1 MCIGEGRL
9 QGQEERFRYLYRILD
24 YTFHFEFHQT
34 IEAMKDAYASID
46 PDADT
51 HTCET
56 VHRPD
61 EPEFFDLLQDLL
73 DKANYERVTEADL
86 KQALKESSLFKIRL
100 YIHFEDFEEVIL
112 FFRGVSMKTET
123 VPAWFGLR
131 SKILEFIN
139 YDRVVLFIR
148 YGEESGK
155 RSPTGKPNATV
166 LKMFRNVPK
175 ADIEMLFPNT
185 NVRMRASDKLL
196 IGIPA
201 VGGGIAAMAKLGP
214 PLLLLGSLFG
224 YWLGQ
229 REQPPDLN
237 EPALIAFFV
246 GLAAFIGYL
255 WKQFSNFKNRKL
267 KFMQE
272 LTKNLYF
279 RNLDNNAGVFH
290 RLANDAED
298 EECKEAMLAY
308 YFLLTSDRPLSEA
321 ELDRGIEH
329 WIAANY
335 HCDIDFEVDDAL
347 RKLVRLKLVRQEN
360 GKLSVIPVE
369 AAIAELD
376 RQWDAYFTAS

>member
-1 MCIGEGRL
+1 
-9 QGQEERFRYLYRILD
+9 
-24 YTFHFEFHQT
+24 
-34 IEAMKDAYASID
+34 
-46 PDADT
+46 
-51 HTCET
+51 
-56 VHRPD
+56 
-61 EPEFFDLLQDLL
+61 
-73 DKANYERVTEADL
+73 
-86 KQALKESSLFKIRL
+86 
-100 YIHFEDFEEVIL
+100 
-112 FFRGVSMKTET
+112 
-123 VPAWFGLR
+123 
-131 SKILEFIN
+131 
-139 YDRVVLFIR
+139 LFIR

-155 RSPTGKPNATV
+155 QSPSGKPNATV

-185 NVRMRASDKLL
+185 NVRMRTSDKLL

-201 VGGGIAAMAKLGP
+201 VSGGIAAIAKLGP

-224 YWLGQ
+224 YWLGRQ
-229 REQPPDLN
+229 EQPPELN

-255 WKQFSNFKNRKL
+255 WKQFSRFKNRKL

-272 LTKNLYF
+272 LTQNLYF

-347 RKLVRLKLVRQEN
+347 RKLVRLNLVRQEN
-360 GKLSVIPVE
+360 GKLSVISVE